1 MEGIKNYRYWELQGF
16 KQFQFLISYLLLFA
30 VLTFIYLK
38 KLVTESTLYFHIVK
52 NYSSIYHCIDSTTMA

>member
-1 MEGIKNYRYWELQGF
+1 MEGIELQNVGVTKF

-38 KLVTESTLYFHIVK
+38 KHLLSL
-52 NYSSIYHCIDSTTMA
+52 HCISHYKVL